1 MKRITV
7 LLAEDHLIVREG
19 LKKLL
24 EGERDIEVIGE
35 AATGRQAVA
44 MTRKLRP
51 AVVVM
56 DIAMPLLN
64 GLEATRQIRKE
75 FPDTKVLIPS
85 ISDAFLAI
93 HKAFARG
100 VEICHRLDAPHRR
113 PAAARITYALDR
125 RGSWASTIT
134 TLEGTT
140 RAAGDGDGSPSGHLA
155 DCCHRVLGLP
165 AAPEE
170 SSPRVLADVLWLID
184 VLDARAELGESFP
197 IEDWEAIAALHVSTS
212 CDTGELTWSDLHD
225 EIVQRREGWDR
236 FDETEVAWMDP
247 STFARFALGAHPP
260 IGALLTRLEQLA
272 PRSVMRKVHLLVTSV
287 HQHAGIVRGDPPGG
301 V

>member
-1 MKRITV
+1 MPTDPRSHA
-7 LLAEDHLIVREG
+7 LAAACDEVFPLDAPTLVGLDLFPGRPRLVDPGGFVDPEDLVGFVAPDHWDG
-19 LKKLL
+19 L
-24 EGERDIEVIGE
+24 
-35 AATGRQAVA
+35 
-44 MTRKLRP
+44 
-51 AVVVM
+51 AVVVS
-56 DIAMPLLN
+56 
-64 GLEATRQIRKE
+64 GR
-75 FPDTKVLIPS
+75 
-85 ISDAFLAI
+85 
-93 HKAFARG
+93 
-100 VEICHRLDAPHRR
+100 CHRLDAPHRR